1 MDIQTVTEKR
11 NNTFKELDFAKT
23 EVKYKEISLKENLE
37 IINAIL
43 SVIKRLK
50 KTRYCFKYLKKNW
63 NNNDYLEKEL
73 AKVENGL
80 KDNLCLYEKK
90 VLERKILKAQ
100 LKQAQR
106 EFSKKQKSITR
117 FYKKYYNEQRSEKIE
132 KAENKK

>member
-23 EVKYKEISLKENLE
+23 EVKHKEISLKENLE

-43 SVIKRLK
+43 SVIKKLK
-50 KTRYCFKYLKKNW
+50 KTRNCFKYLKKNW
-63 NNNDYLEKEL
+63 SNDDYLEKGL
-73 AKVENGL
+73 AEVEVRL
-80 KDNLCLYEKK
+80 KDYLPLYEKT
-90 VLERKILKAQ
+90 VLERKILKTQ

-106 EFSKKQKSITR
+106 KFSKKQKSITR
-117 FYKKYYNEQRSEKIE
+117 FYKKYYNEQRSVKNE